1 MTLEDQI
8 KEIIAEQALMDAED
22 VNEDHTFEELG
33 LDSIAM
39 VEIIYGIEEA
49 FDVSIPFNAN
59 DPEDTEFDFSTVQAV
74 IDGVK
79 DLISE
84 KPND

>member
-8 KEIIAEQALMDAED
+8 KEIIAEQALMDPED
-22 VNEDHTFEELG
+22 ISDDHSFEELG
-33 LDSIAM
+33 LDSMAM
-39 VEIIYGIEEA
+39 VEIIYGLEEA
-49 FDVSIPFNAN
+49 FEVSVPFNAN
-59 DPEDTEFDFSTVQAV
+59 EPEESEFDFSTVQAV

-84 KPND
+84 KPDT

>member
-59 DPEDTEFDFSTVQAV
+59 DPEDTDFDFSTVQAV

>member
-1 MTLEDQI
+1 MTLEEQI

-22 VNEDHTFEELG
+22 VSDEHNFEDLG

-39 VEIIYGIEEA
+39 VEIIYGLEEA
-49 FDVSIPFNAN
+49 FDVQIPFNAN
-59 DPEDTEFDFSTVQAV
+59 DPEDTDFDFSSVQAV

-79 DLISE
+79 DLIAQ
-84 KPND
+84 KDNA